1 MEFDSLSEENGNGNG
16 IENVKKYIE
25 IMEHNIKLLENAKP
39 EDRLS
44 YVKECVICIQV
55 LNVSLK
61 GWAGWLGN
69 FSITEKFTLDELK
82 ELYPKM
88 KKIVIDFVK
97 LDIEATKKK
106 TDEEEKKS
114 AKSKS
119 PKKDKYIA

>member
-1 MEFDSLSEENGNGNG
+1 MELDSLSEENSNGNG
-16 IENVKKYIE
+16 IESVKKYIE
-25 IMEHNIKLLENAKP
+25 VMEYNIRLLEEAKP

-44 YVKECVICIQV
+44 YIKECVMCIQV

-61 GWAGWLGN
+61 GWASWLGN
-69 FSITEKFTLDELK
+69 FSVTEKFTLSELE

-88 KKIVIDFVK
+88 KQLVIDFVK

-114 AKSKS
+114 PKSKS
-119 PKKDKYIA
+119 SKKDKYVS

>member
-1 MEFDSLSEENGNGNG
+1 MSEENGNENV
-16 IENVKKYIE
+16 IENTKKYIE
-25 IMEHNIKLLENAKP
+25 IMEHNIKLLEDATP

-44 YVKECVICIQV
+44 YVKECIICVQV

-88 KKIVIDFVK
+88 KQLVIDFVK

-106 TDEEEKKS
+106 TDEEEKKIT
-114 AKSKS
+114 KSKPS
-119 PKKDKYIA
+119 KKDKYVS

>member
-1 MEFDSLSEENGNGNG
+1 MSEENGNGNG
-16 IENVKKYIE
+16 IESVKKYIE
-25 IMEHNIKLLENAKP
+25 VMEHNIKLIEEAKP

-69 FSITEKFTLDELK
+69 LSITEKFTLEELK
-82 ELYPKM
+82 ELYPRM
-88 KKIVIDFVK
+88 KQLVIDFVK
-97 LDIEATKKK
+97 LDMEATKKK

-114 AKSKS
+114 PKSKG
-119 PKKDKYIA
+119 KKEKYIS